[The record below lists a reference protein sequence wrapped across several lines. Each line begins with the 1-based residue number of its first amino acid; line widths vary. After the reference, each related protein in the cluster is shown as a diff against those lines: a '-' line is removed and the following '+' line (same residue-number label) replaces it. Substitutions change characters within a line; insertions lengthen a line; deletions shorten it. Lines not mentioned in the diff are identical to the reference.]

1 MIKDDNTMNGKSDG
15 TSIFAELSKPLDIPS
30 AQAFGSETSTPKN
43 KIDTIPAII
52 FLIQNHRFSIHNS

>member
-1 MIKDDNTMNGKSDG
+1 MIKDDSTMKGNNEG
-15 TSIFAELSKPLDIPS
+15 TSILAELSNPLDMPS